1 MDNITVG
8 DAINGVQQIY
18 SKGAKSTASRLSSRY
33 IYSLLLKNRATIVK
47 QQINKKQSIS
57 QWTYQS
63 INCIGLESVK
73 QQYTDIILL
82 KSVNKIPTPI
92 LGLGSESIS
101 QVTSIDRNIKFDLT
115 DSSTFKYASGKK
127 YTSNK
132 PSSYIDSQYIYINF
146 YSKLKGISIRGL
158 FYDPIEVALFPSLCS
173 DCSNCN
179 CKDVTEFP
187 FPIDGD
193 TLNTVNKLCLND
205 IMIFLQM
212 KEDKT
217 DNSSDD
223 IALGNQ
229 MIHKPQQEQQ
239 SDSND

>member
-63 INCIGLESVK
+63 INCIELESVK
-73 QQYTDIILL
+73 QLYTDIILL

-92 LGLGSESIS
+92 LGLNSESIN
-101 QVTSIDRNIKFDLT
+101 QVSSIDRNIKFDMI
-115 DSSTFKYASGKK
+115 DSSVLKYASGKK
-127 YTSNK
+127 FTSNK
-132 PSSYIDSQYIYINF
+132 PSFYIDSQYIYINF

-173 DCSNCN
+173 DCSDCN
-179 CKDVTEFP
+179 CKDVTDFP

-212 KEDKT
+212 KQDKT

-223 IALGNQ
+223 TGIGSQ
-229 MIHKPQQEQQ
+229 MIHKPQEQQ